1 MNTQQFHL
9 QTSAGGGAASV
20 DAGSEVARLEA
31 LLAERGAELR
41 ALQEELRAFKARY
54 AQTVGG
60 LLAELSEVEREIRR
74 AEARLVGLEE
84 ETEGGADE
92 TSNFYEPTPQ
102 VASGKTGLRKLFWSV
117 ARLFHPDHASDEH
130 EARRRHTIMAEAS
143 RAYTDGDVES
153 LHTLL
158 GDEQLQFYCASASR
172 EDEPEDTASH
182 LLNLK
187 EELLTVEFG
196 FKRIK
201 QDRLYQLMLR
211 MAEESAHGRDV
222 LAQMADQIRRK
233 ITKARNRLAHL
244 S

>member
-1 MNTQQFHL
+1 MDAQQFQL
-9 QTSAGGGAASV
+9 QTSAAKDAPV
-20 DAGSEVARLEA
+20 DAAVEVARLEA
-31 LLAERGAELR
+31 LLDERGAELR
-41 ALQEELRAFKARY
+41 GLQDELRAFKARY
-54 AQTVGG
+54 AQAVGS
-60 LLAELSEVEREIRR
+60 LLAELSEVEREIRK

-84 ETEGGADE
+84 ESEDVSDE
-92 TSNFYEPTPQ
+92 ASNFYEPSPQ
-102 VASGKTGLRKLFWSV
+102 AASGKTGLRKLFWSV

-130 EARRRHTIMAEAS
+130 EARRRHAIMAEAS

-153 LHTLL
+153 LNTLL

-172 EDEPEDTASH
+172 EDGPEDTATR

-201 QDRLYQLMLR
+201 QDRLYQLMLSI
-211 MAEESAHGRDV
+211 AEESAHGRDT
-222 LAQMADQIRRK
+222 LAQMSDQIRRK